1 MSVEGRPTISTWEWV
16 NLLTLLGLTLSGFR
30 NYKLLFGQTTMGQI
44 PAFCRKTDYVANMHI
59 LCLAF
64 TDIWI
69 HKWATQV
76 PVLLCLSCSF
86 FFLLP
91 RWLNCHTLSWWKN
104 SSSAVMTLSS
114 FSGQADLWEVRCLII
129 IEVTTVMLW
138 QVHSA
143 LLIVQLMV
151 EL

>member
-1 MSVEGRPTISTWEWV
+1 MFQQWNHAIDKQWKDRF
-16 NLLTLLGLTLSGFR
+16 GLKDFFQSKAGEMKPFKPNRSFHCLSKAWLYCSNKCFW

-44 PAFCRKTDYVANMHI
+44 LAFCRKTDYVANMRF

-86 FFLLP
+86 FYFPGDWIVTLWVGGKTPARQLW
-91 RWLNCHTLSWWKN
+91 RCHRFPGKQIY
-104 SSSAVMTLSS
+104 
-114 FSGQADLWEVRCLII
+114 GR
-129 IEVTTVMLW
+129 
-138 QVHSA
+138 
-143 LLIVQLMV
+143 
-151 EL
+151 